1 MLWWGGRA
9 TRHAG
14 RMNTPV
20 SARSVVTALVDRG
33 LVAPERRDEAVAVV
47 TPLLGATPAAGAAP
61 VRRRLA
67 EVAGYVGAA
76 FVVGA
81 AVLFLSTTWA
91 DLGAGTQAVLL
102 LASALVLG
110 GVGVRAV
117 LTTPPTAGTAEPSA
131 VRRRLASVLLT
142 AAAACAAF
150 GVGVAVAE
158 TEASAE
164 LTVLLAATTGLVVA
178 LAGYRFAPTAV
189 GQLGAAVAAVTM
201 LPSGLGALESD
212 TSSIVPLAVAILALG
227 GLWVVAAERRWWRE
241 VDAARVVGSL
251 LAVVGA
257 QLPVITGD
265 EVWVGYG
272 LTSAVAVAGFAG
284 YLATRAWPHLAVG
297 VAGLTLVVPEAMHD
311 LFGQSL
317 GAAGILLV
325 AGVTLLGAAL
335 LGLRL
340 RQEVAQP

>member
-1 MLWWGGRA
+1 M
-9 TRHAG
+9 
-14 RMNTPV
+14 
-20 SARSVVTALVDRG
+20 VTALVDRG
-33 LVAPERRDEAVAVV
+33 LVAPERSDDAVAVV
-47 TPLLGATPAAGAAP
+47 APLLGTQPAVGAAP

-67 EVAGYVGAA
+67 EVAGYVGAT

-91 DLGAGTQAVLL
+91 DLGATTQVVLL

-110 GVGVRAV
+110 GVGVAAV

-142 AAAACAAF
+142 AAAGCTAF

-164 LTVLLAATTGLVVA
+164 LTVLLAAAAGLVVA

-201 LPSGLGALESD
+201 LPSGLGALDSD

-227 GLWVVAAERRWWRE
+227 GLWVVAAERGWWRE

-251 LAVVGA
+251 LAVLAA

-297 VAGLTLVVPEAMHD
+297 VVGLTLVVPEAMHD

-317 GAAGILLV
+317 GAAGVLLV

-340 RQEVAQP
+340 RQEVAQT